1 MTSTTTKTGRWRKA
15 GKAALTFL
23 LMSLLM
29 ALLVVTFLTFVDK
42 VFGDL
47 EQFSEWQRTHYG
59 YMLAWRLLV
68 YATLAWRLLVYATLA
83 FGWLKIR
90 KQLVQ
95 QASSDIPAGLMR
107 CEVIALL
114 LIALMELRRA
124 GLLEGVSTL

>member
-1 MTSTTTKTGRWRKA
+1 MTSTTAKTGRWRKA
-15 GKAALTFL
+15 GKAALAFL
-23 LMSLLM
+23 SMSLLM
-29 ALLVVTFLTFVDK
+29 ALLVVTFLTFVSK

-59 YMLAWRLLV
+59 YM
-68 YATLAWRLLVYATLA
+68 LAWRLLVYATLA

>member
-47 EQFSEWQRTHYG
+47 EQFSEWQRTHYE
-59 YMLAWRLLV
+59 YM
-68 YATLAWRLLVYATLA
+68 LAWRLLVYATLA

>member
-1 MTSTTTKTGRWRKA
+1 MTSTTAKTGRWRKA
-15 GKAALTFL
+15 GKAALAFL
-23 LMSLLM
+23 SMSLLM
-29 ALLVVTFLTFVDK
+29 ALLVVTFLTFVSK

-68 YATLAWRLLVYATLA
+68 YATLA
-83 FGWLKIR
+83 FGWFKIR
-90 KQLVQ
+90 KQLAQ

>member
-1 MTSTTTKTGRWRKA
+1 
-15 GKAALTFL
+15 KAALTFL

-68 YATLAWRLLVYATLA
+68 YATLA
-83 FGWLKIR
+83 FGWFKIR
-90 KQLVQ
+90 KHLTQ

>member
-29 ALLVVTFLTFVDK
+29 ALLVVTFLTFVNK

-59 YMLAWRLLV
+59 YM
-68 YATLAWRLLVYATLA
+68 LAWRLLVYATLA

>member
-29 ALLVVTFLTFVDK
+29 ALLVVTFLTFISK
-42 VFGDL
+42 VFGDM

-68 YATLAWRLLVYATLA
+68 YATLAC
-83 FGWLKIR
+83 GWLKIR

>member
-68 YATLAWRLLVYATLA
+68 YATLA

-90 KQLVQ
+90 KQLAQ

>member
-68 YATLAWRLLVYATLA
+68 YATLA

-90 KQLVQ
+90 K
-95 QASSDIPAGLMR
+95 
-107 CEVIALL
+107 
-114 LIALMELRRA
+114 
-124 GLLEGVSTL
+124 

>member
-68 YATLAWRLLVYATLA
+68 YATLA

-124 GLLEGVSTL
+124 GLLDGVSTL

>member
-1 MTSTTTKTGRWRKA
+1 MTSTTAKTGRWRKA

-29 ALLVVTFLTFVDK
+29 ALLVVTFLTFISK
-42 VFGDL
+42 VFGDM

-68 YATLAWRLLVYATLA
+68 YATLA
-83 FGWLKIR
+83 FGWFKIR
-90 KQLVQ
+90 KHLTQ

>member
-68 YATLAWRLLVYATLA
+68 YATLAC
-83 FGWLKIR
+83 GWLKIR

>member
-29 ALLVVTFLTFVDK
+29 PLLVVTFLTFVDK

-59 YMLAWRLLV
+59 YM
-68 YATLAWRLLVYATLA
+68 LAWRLLVYATLA

>member
-1 MTSTTTKTGRWRKA
+1 MTSTTAKTGRWRKA
-15 GKAALTFL
+15 GKAALAFL
-23 LMSLLM
+23 SMSLLT
-29 ALLVVTFLTFVDK
+29 ALLVVAFLTFVSK

-68 YATLAWRLLVYATLA
+68 YATLA
-83 FGWLKIR
+83 FGWFKIR
-90 KQLVQ
+90 KHLVQ

-107 CEVIALL
+107 CELIALL
-114 LIALMELRRA
+114 LMALMELRRA

>member
-47 EQFSEWQRTHYG
+47 EQFSEWQKAHYG
-59 YMLAWRLLV
+59 AMLAWRSMVYTALALTWFRVRKHLV
-68 YATLAWRLLVYATLA
+68 H
-83 FGWLKIR
+83 
-90 KQLVQ
+90 

>member
-42 VFGDL
+42 VFGDM

-68 YATLAWRLLVYATLA
+68 YATLA

-90 KQLVQ
+90 KQLVH

-107 CEVIALL
+107 CELIALL

>member
-68 YATLAWRLLVYATLA
+68 YATLA

-90 KQLVQ
+90 EQLVQ

>member
-68 YATLAWRLLVYATLA
+68 YATLA

-124 GLLEGVSTL
+124 GLLE

>member
-68 YATLAWRLLVYATLA
+68 YATLA

-124 GLLEGVSTL
+124 GLLEGVSAL